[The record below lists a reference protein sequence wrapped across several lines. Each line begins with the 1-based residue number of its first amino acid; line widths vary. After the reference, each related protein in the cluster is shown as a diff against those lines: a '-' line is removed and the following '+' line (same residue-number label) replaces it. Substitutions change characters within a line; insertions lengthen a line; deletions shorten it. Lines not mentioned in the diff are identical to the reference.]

1 MINKTLA
8 YNQTT
13 YEWLRWTVQIAL
25 PAAATL
31 YFALGSVWD
40 FPNPEQIVAT
50 ITAITTFLGVTLGIS
65 KHNYDRSDARYDG
78 TFQIEDKVVDSQMQT
93 SYKLD
98 LNADPE
104 ELAEKKDISFKVSSH
119 K

>member
-8 YNQTT
+8 YNHTT

-25 PAAATL
+25 PAVATL
-31 YFALGSVWD
+31 YFALGTVWD
-40 FPNPEQIVAT
+40 FPNPERVVAT

-78 TFQIEDKVVDSQMQT
+78 TFQIEDKVVDSRMQT

-104 ELAEKKDISFKVSSH
+104 ELAQKKDISFKVSSH

>member
-1 MINKTLA
+1 MINKTIA

-13 YEWLRWTVQIAL
+13 YEWLRWAVQIVL

-31 YFALGSVWD
+31 YFALGTVWD
-40 FPNPEQIVAT
+40 FPNPERVVAT

-78 TFQIEDKVVDSQMQT
+78 TFQIADKVVDSRMQT

-104 ELAEKKDISFKVSSH
+104 ELAQKKDISFKVSSH

>member
-1 MINKTLA
+1 MIKQTLA

-25 PAAATL
+25 PSAATL
-31 YFALGSVWD
+31 YFALGTVWG
-40 FPNPEQIVAT
+40 FPNPEQVVAT
-50 ITAITTFLGVTLGIS
+50 ITAITAFLGVTLGIS
-65 KHNYDRSDARYDG
+65 KHNYDKSDARYDG
-78 TFQIEDKVVDSQMQT
+78 TFQIEDKVVDNHMQT
-93 SYKLD
+93 AYKLD

-104 ELAEKKDISFKVSSH
+104 ELAQKKDISFKVSSH

>member
-1 MINKTLA
+1 MINKTLT
-8 YNQTT
+8 YDHTT

-25 PAAATL
+25 PAVATL
-31 YFALGSVWD
+31 YFALGTVWD
-40 FPNPEQIVAT
+40 FPNPERVVAT

-78 TFQIEDKVVDSQMQT
+78 TFQIEDKVVDSRMQT

-104 ELAEKKDISFKVSSH
+104 ELAQKKDISFKVSSH